1 MKRRIVFLIVSIL
14 FFGSMKAQNQNYYT
28 PDGVL
33 GEHSYACW
41 YHILLDG
48 ELQTSDNIE
57 IGVFINDV
65 CKVSDRV
72 KSYYSGN
79 WYGICFN
86 ATYNLAEGETATITF
101 RLYNH
106 ETSEEITNCSLTEVL
121 SGGTYGNSPMNHA
134 NLEFTHTYAIAVSA
148 NPTEGGIV
156 TGAGTYTHGASV
168 TLTAT
173 PNEDYNFVNWTEDGV
188 EVSTEANYTFN
199 ATSARTLVANF
210 QVAPYGP
217 AYPWTVDPTTS
228 QGGDNGYIVAIV
240 QINGEI
246 ITDGTN
252 WVVGA
257 FDSDEQCHGVA
268 TIENGWVPNPD
279 PNSYAPYPNYI
290 MMMLYGN
297 GGEVLNFYLYNTED
311 EAVYPGVCDFT
322 VTYTPNCAFGDLHT
336 PKVLNFVTAETFTK
350 QIIGYGNN
358 TTGGYYLIASP
369 IGEVDPENVENM
381 LSNSYDLFY
390 FDQTQEL
397 EWINYKGSDGG
408 YNLMPGKGYLY
419 ANSNTVNLNFTGRP
433 IQADTYDVTLI
444 KDDAQSNNGGFEGW
458 NLVGN
463 PFAQIAYINKPFY
476 TMNSDG
482 TKIIAATSSSIEVM
496 EGIFVIAETNEE
508 TLTFSKTQP
517 QSKGQIVLDVT
528 QNRGEAIDRAIVRF
542 DGDVLPKFMLNQND
556 TKMYIP
562 DNGDDYAVV
571 RSNKSGELPVSFE
584 PTQNGSY
591 TISVNPENVNMSY
604 LHLIDKLRHTDIN
617 LLITPNY
624 SFEAKTTDPTDRFVL
639 VYKAAINPFNQLVI
653 KDKDHKDFSFFS
665 NGNWIINND
674 GDAILQV
681 VDVNGQILSSE
692 QINGCVSKSIE
703 AAPGVYMLR
712 LIKGENVK
720 VQKIVVQ

>member
-1 MKRRIVFLIVSIL
+1 MIRL
-14 FFGSMKAQNQNYYT
+14 FS
-28 PDGVL
+28 
-33 GEHSYACW
+33 
-41 YHILLDG
+41 
-48 ELQTSDNIE
+48 
-57 IGVFINDV
+57 
-65 CKVSDRV
+65 
-72 KSYYSGN
+72 
-79 WYGICFN
+79 
-86 ATYNLAEGETATITF
+86 
-101 RLYNH
+101 
-106 ETSEEITNCSLTEVL
+106 VL
-121 SGGTYGNSPMNHA
+121 S
-134 NLEFTHTYAIAVSA
+134 
-148 NPTEGGIV
+148 
-156 TGAGTYTHGASV
+156 
-168 TLTAT
+168 
-173 PNEDYNFVNWTEDGV
+173 
-188 EVSTEANYTFN
+188 N
-199 ATSARTLVANF
+199 A
-210 QVAPYGP
+210 
-217 AYPWTVDPTTS
+217 
-228 QGGDNGYIVAIV
+228 
-240 QINGEI
+240 
-246 ITDGTN
+246 
-252 WVVGA
+252 
-257 FDSDEQCHGVA
+257 
-268 TIENGWVPNPD
+268 
-279 PNSYAPYPNYI
+279 
-290 MMMLYGN
+290 
-297 GGEVLNFYLYNTED
+297 
-311 EAVYPGVCDFT
+311 
-322 VTYTPNCAFGDLHT
+322 
-336 PKVLNFVTAETFTK
+336 
-350 QIIGYGNN
+350 
-358 TTGGYYLIASP
+358 

-444 KDDAQSNNGGFEGW
+444 KDDSQSNNGGFEGW

-591 TISVNPENVNMSY
+591 TISVNPENVNMRY
-604 LHLIDKLRHTDIN
+604 LHLVDNMTGSDIDLLR
-617 LLITPNY
+617 TPSY
-624 SFEAKTTDPTDRFVL
+624 SFDASTTDHADRFVL
-639 VYKAAINPFNQLVI
+639 VFRVAINPIPHLFI
-653 KDKDHKDFSFFS
+653 KEGNTVDFGFYS
-665 NGNWIINND
+665 NGNWIINNE

-681 VDVNGQILSSE
+681 VDLNGQILSSE
-692 QINGCVSKSIE
+692 EISGCVSKHIE

-712 LIKGENVK
+712 LIKGNDVK
-720 VQKIVVQ
+720 VQKVIVK